1 MKISTKGRYG
11 LRTMVDLAI
20 NYDMGFIPLKDIAK
34 RQDLSEKYLEQIMTP
49 LNRSGLV
56 KSVRGAQGGYAL
68 KYPAEKITVGMV
80 LRALEGSLSPVDCID
95 KGDNCTRSEA
105 CITIFVWKKLKNA
118 IDDVVDNITL
128 ADLVRLGNEMNLEQT
143 DYFI

>member
-11 LRTMVDLAI
+11 LRTMIDLAI
-20 NYDMGFIPLKDIAK
+20 NYNAGFIPLKDIAK
-34 RQDLSEKYLEQIMTP
+34 RQEISEKYLEQIMTP

-56 KSVRGAQGGYAL
+56 KSVRGAQGGYSL
-68 KYPAEKITVGMV
+68 NYPAEKITVGTV

-95 KGDNCTRSEA
+95 RENSCTRSEE
-105 CITIFVWKKLKNA
+105 CMSIFVWKKLKNA

-128 ADLVRLGNEMNLEQT
+128 SDLVKLGDEMKLEQT

>member
-11 LRTMVDLAI
+11 LRTMIDLAI
-20 NYDMGFIPLKDIAK
+20 NYNAGYIPLKDIAK
-34 RQDLSEKYLEQIMTP
+34 RQELSEKYLEQIMTP

-56 KSVRGAQGGYAL
+56 NSVRGAQGGYTL
-68 KYPAEKITVGMV
+68 KHPAETITVGMV

-95 KGDNCTRSEA
+95 RGNSCPRSEV
-105 CITIFVWKKLKNA
+105 CISIFVWRKLKGA

-128 ADLVRLGNEMNLEQT
+128 ADLVKLGSEIKLEQT

>member
-11 LRTMVDLAI
+11 LRTMIDLAI
-20 NYDMGFIPLKDIAK
+20 NNNTGLIPLKDIAK
-34 RQDLSEKYLEQIMTP
+34 RQEISEKYLEQIMTP
-49 LNRSGLV
+49 LNRSCLV

-68 KYPAEKITVGMV
+68 NCPAEKITVGEI

-95 KGDNCTRSEA
+95 RKDSCTRMDI
-105 CITIFVWKKLKNA
+105 CISIFVWRKLKDA

-128 ADLVRLGNEMNLEQT
+128 ADLVKLGDDAKLEQT